1 MFVLISNIS
10 FSQATY
16 SNCYLP
22 SNFICTL
29 NNPYCDTTAVQ
40 APSYTDYAQPYYSD
54 TTLTVVGIYT
64 TFYHNYKTENK
75 RFFQIRD
82 SLMNILVSYCYDTVP
97 CTASVSNFDFTMKS
111 LYFQNPIHVKDTF
124 YVSVNVDSSE
134 LYDTYVPINGCATGM
149 CQGIMPLI
157 YSQNQWYKFNTLVP
171 FEPAFM
177 YMFPIL
183 QSNSSLKDDAKVDKF
198 SSLYPNPA
206 KEEININSSFRIN
219 NIEIY
224 NSNGQEVLKQNIN
237 DFMTKINISTFRAG
251 TYIAKIYTDSGVST
265 KKFIVE

>member
-1 MFVLISNIS
+1 
-10 FSQATY
+10 
-16 SNCYLP
+16 
-22 SNFICTL
+22 
-29 NNPYCDTTAVQ
+29 
-40 APSYTDYAQPYYSD
+40 
-54 TTLTVVGIYT
+54 
-64 TFYHNYKTENK
+64 
-75 RFFQIRD
+75 
-82 SLMNILVSYCYDTVP
+82 
-97 CTASVSNFDFTMKS
+97 
-111 LYFQNPIHVKDTF
+111 
-124 YVSVNVDSSE
+124 
-134 LYDTYVPINGCATGM
+134 
-149 CQGIMPLI
+149 MPLI
-157 YSQNQWYKFNTLVP
+157 KYGNEWHKFNTLVP